1 MVYTLKELQGFTK
14 LYEEWGYTIKNEVL
28 LSYMK
33 NKMCG
38 LYVEV
43 NSKKSQPKR
52 KEIMLD
58 LSYDADWD
66 TCTSWRFWV
75 QYNEKLEIV
84 LTVLLISFKQG

>member
-43 NSKKSQPKR
+43 NSKNLNTA
-52 KEIMLD
+52 I
-58 LSYDADWD
+58 
-66 TCTSWRFWV
+66 
-75 QYNEKLEIV
+75 YN
-84 LTVLLISFKQG
+84 LLNTGKFLNYSEPSFYSSLKMGINQLLR

>member
-1 MVYTLKELQGFTK
+1 M
-14 LYEEWGYTIKNEVL
+14 KNEVL

-33 NKMCG
+33 NKTCS

-58 LSYDADWD
+58 LTYDVDQVM
-66 TCTSWRFWV
+66 CTSWRFWV
-75 QYNEKLEIV
+75 QYIIMKNWK
-84 LTVLLISFKQG
+84 